1 MAKFLNT
8 WDNKPHIVS
17 LGSQKNFDRFMQ
29 AFNEQDQDIEELHKV
44 IDVATYKKMIAKA
57 IIFKKTNSIVRPMFP
72 AFQGNIVIYLISLL
86 SFRSEGKVNF
96 ELIWNKQDISLELR
110 NQLQIWAK
118 EINAV
123 LYQSSEGRMIS
134 EWAKK
139 QECWEK
145 VKNSEYSKISD
156 NIPELL

>member
-1 MAKFLNT
+1 
-8 WDNKPHIVS
+8 
-17 LGSQKNFDRFMQ
+17 
-29 AFNEQDQDIEELHKV
+29 
-44 IDVATYKKMIAKA
+44 
-57 IIFKKTNSIVRPMFP
+57 MFP

-86 SFRSEGKVNF
+86 SFRSEGRVNF

-118 EINAV
+118 EINEV
-123 LYQSSEGRMIS
+123 LHQSSEGRMIS

-145 VKNSEYSKISD
+145 IKNSEYSEISD
-156 NIPELL
+156 KIPELL

>member
-1 MAKFLNT
+1 MS
-8 WDNKPHIVS
+8 V
-17 LGSQKNFDRFMQ
+17 
-29 AFNEQDQDIEELHKV
+29 
-44 IDVATYKKMIAKA
+44 
-57 IIFKKTNSIVRPMFP
+57 
-72 AFQGNIVIYLISLL
+72 VIYLISLL
-86 SFRSEGKVNF
+86 SFRLGGQINF
-96 ELIWNKQDISLELR
+96 DLIWNKQDISLELR

-123 LYQSSEGRMIS
+123 LHQSSEGRMIS